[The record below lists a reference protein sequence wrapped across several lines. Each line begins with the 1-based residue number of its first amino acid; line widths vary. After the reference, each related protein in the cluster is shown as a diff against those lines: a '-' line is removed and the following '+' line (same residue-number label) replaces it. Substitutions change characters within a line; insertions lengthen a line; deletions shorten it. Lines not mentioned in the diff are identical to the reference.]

1 MSPAGTRRALSFA
14 AGQSEVRF
22 FVSLARK
29 HSPIGLFS
37 LAGVAGV
44 LLLSCMAAPPSSIR
58 AFVGGRVRASSQL
71 EATRVE
77 NLVSRL
83 RPELLGLLP
92 DSSFTELEIWV
103 QERPS
108 LYRFNSEGT
117 ADAEGLWSPS
127 HRRIMLS
134 RHADHLERT
143 LAHELTHAALGKSWS
158 MLPGS
163 LEEGLADHVSA
174 SLCEDGA
181 ARLCAGRL
189 SSACLATGG
198 LALDIDIIPGT
209 VRTYA
214 SASTRRGWSTRI
226 RLKGDTHEAD
236 PLNVFRL
243 AAGLSSTRLDIG
255 AKRGYYG
262 LAYLVVSRIAEN
274 GGYEELHALCEEAA
288 RRGEDEVAVED
299 VLAAARLTADPA
311 DWSRAAAQAMGREEI
326 IELVRM
332 YPDFLVQA
340 VDGYLRTG
348 TAGQDPREALD
359 GLEVRIRLAQGRA
372 QVSLE
377 DLPFVR
383 DELLAAYPPALDPVV
398 ASAR

>member
-1 MSPAGTRRALSFA
+1 MSLAGTRRAVSVA
-14 AGQSEVRF
+14 VGQSGVRF
-22 FVSLARK
+22 RVSPERK
-29 HSPIGLFS
+29 NRPIGLVS

-44 LLLSCMAAPPSSIR
+44 LLLSCMAAPPATVR
-58 AFVGGRVRASSQL
+58 AFEGGRVRAASQL
-71 EATRVE
+71 EAARVE
-77 NLVSRL
+77 DLVSRL
-83 RPELLGLLP
+83 RPELLRLLP
-92 DSSFTELEIWV
+92 DSSFPDIEVWV
-103 QERPS
+103 QERPG
-108 LYRFNSEGT
+108 LYRFGTEGT

-143 LAHELTHAALGKSWS
+143 LAHELTHAALGESWR

-181 ARLCAGRL
+181 ARLRAGRL

-198 LALDIDIIPGT
+198 LALDIDILPRPT
-209 VRTYA
+209 RYDPTA
-214 SASTRRGWSTRI
+214 PTRRRWSARI
-226 RLKGDTHEAD
+226 RLKGDTHAAD
-236 PLNVFRL
+236 PLDVFRL
-243 AAGLSSTRLDIG
+243 AAGLSSTRLETG
-255 AKRGYYG
+255 AKRGFYG

-274 GGYEELHALCEEAA
+274 GGYAELHALCAEAA
-288 RRGEDEVAVED
+288 GRGDGEVAVED
-299 VLAAARLTADPA
+299 VLAAAGLDADPVR
-311 DWSRAAAQAMGREEI
+311 WSRAAARAMGRDEL

-340 VDGYLRTG
+340 LDGYLRESA
-348 TAGQDPREALD
+348 AGRDHRHALED
-359 GLEVRIRLAQGRA
+359 LEVRVRLAQGF
-372 QVSLE
+372 VEVGLD

-383 DELLAAYPPALDPVV
+383 EAILAAEPTTEEPTL

>member
-1 MSPAGTRRALSFA
+1 MSPA
-14 AGQSEVRF
+14 
-22 FVSLARK
+22 RK
-29 HSPIGLFS
+29 HPPFGFIS

-44 LLLSCMAAPPSSIR
+44 LLLSCMATPPSSTR
-58 AFVGGRVRASSQL
+58 TFAGGRVRAASQL
-71 EATRVE
+71 EAAHVE
-77 NLVSRL
+77 DLVSRL

-92 DSSFTELEIWV
+92 DSSFTDLEIWV
-103 QERPS
+103 QERPG

-117 ADAEGLWSPS
+117 AEAEGLWSPT

-143 LAHELTHAALGKSWS
+143 LVHELTHAALGETWQ

-181 ARLCAGRL
+181 ARLRAGRL

-198 LALDIDIIPGT
+198 LALDIDIVPGP
-209 VRTYA
+209 RR
-214 SASTRRGWSTRI
+214 TRRSAAIGRTWSTRI
-226 RLKGDTHEAD
+226 RLKGDTDETD
-236 PLNVFRL
+236 PLDVFRL

-255 AKRGYYG
+255 AKRGFYG

-274 GGYEELHALCEEAA
+274 GGYQRLHALCEEAA
-288 RRGEDEVAVED
+288 RRGEGEVAVED
-299 VLAAARLTADPA
+299 VLSAARLTADPA
-311 DWSRAAAQAMGREEI
+311 EWGRAAAQAMGRDEI
-326 IELVRM
+326 VELVRM

-340 VDGYLRTG
+340 VDGYLR
-348 TAGQDPREALD
+348 AGASSQAPREALED
-359 GLEVRIRLAQGRA
+359 LEVSIRLAQGNAR
-372 QVSLE
+372 VSLH

-383 DELLAAYPPALDPVV
+383 DAILAARPAPRDSILV
-398 ASAR
+398 SAR